1 MNNENAHNSIDTLI
15 LFNDLQQFA
24 SPSSTSVGISV
35 PSSEDLQNRT
45 ITNLAN
51 KVGSIG
57 PQQDPSIS
65 EQELMEIIMSLTPM
79 GSVRGGKPAKSTL
92 EQLLGLKPPLSK
104 KHGVKSPVQNLGRQ
118 GLHKPNPRT
127 PKDIEFLNKLSSSRI
142 NKQKV
147 LNKYGIADPDK
158 QGMVDP
164 VSALLNYFSK
174 N

>member
-57 PQQDPSIS
+57 PQQGSSIS
-65 EQELMEIIMSLTPM
+65 EQELMEIVMSLTPM

-92 EQLLGLKPPLSK
+92 EQLLGLSK
-104 KHGVKSPVQNLGRQ
+104 KHSVKSPNLGRQ
-118 GLHKPNPRT
+118 GLHQQNPRT

-142 NKQKV
+142 NKQKA
-147 LNKYGIADPDK
+147 LNRYGIADPDK
-158 QGMVDP
+158 QGMTDS